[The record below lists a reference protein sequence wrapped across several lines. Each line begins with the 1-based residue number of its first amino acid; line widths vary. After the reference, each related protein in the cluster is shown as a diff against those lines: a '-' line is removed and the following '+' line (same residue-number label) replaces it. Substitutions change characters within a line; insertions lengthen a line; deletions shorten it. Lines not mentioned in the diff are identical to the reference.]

1 MRLRAAAMDTSDPF
15 RIALRDLVVENGYST
30 RTGNANWSAFAAQ
43 LRGVHYETL
52 RRAVAGERIPS
63 PRLIEECARVL
74 GIGPEHFLE
83 YRVYLAQ
90 RDFDPNVLGI
100 ERVLRNL
107 EAWTKAR
114 PNGSRS
120 SAG

>member
-1 MRLRAAAMDTSDPF
+1 METSDPF
-15 RIALRDLVVENGYST
+15 RIALRDLVVEHRYAT
-30 RTGNANWSAFAAQ
+30 RTGNAKWSAFAAE

-52 RRAVAGERIPS
+52 RRAVAGERAPS

-74 GIGPEHFLE
+74 GIGPEYFLE

-90 RDFDPNVLGI
+90 RDFDPTAVGT
-100 ERVLRNL
+100 ERATRNL
-107 EAWTKAR
+107 EAWAKAR
-114 PNGSRS
+114 PDRSRS

>member
-1 MRLRAAAMDTSDPF
+1 METSDTF
-15 RIALRDLVVENGYST
+15 RIALRDLVVDHGYAT

-52 RRAVAGERIPS
+52 RRAVAGDRAPS

-74 GIGPEHFLE
+74 GIAPEHFLE

-90 RDFDPNVLGI
+90 RDFDPRAVGV
-100 ERVLRNL
+100 ERAIRNL

-114 PNGSRS
+114 PATS
-120 SAG
+120 SH